1 MASGRNRIRLEVRED
16 NTAALRLYTS
26 VGYRPFDRIASYYE
40 AAPPQV
46 DRTAAIR
53 MEKPL

>member
-1 MASGRNRIRLEVRED
+1 MGDATTTLTD
-16 NTAALRLYTS
+16 AAS